1 MTISGVMSMA
11 VMAINAQTTA
21 IGNIADNVANA
32 GTPGYKAVN
41 TLFQD
46 LVLGQRT
53 GSNSSPVLDS
63 GRQGGVTAYADFQNR
78 KGGQIVS
85 DIDSPTS
92 AAISGNGF
100 FPVAKPTGFDAL
112 TGEPTGFETE
122 VYYTRQGDFHLDGS
136 GRLVNGA
143 GCYLMAASPSG
154 TGAPQVLTVDTGDN
168 AAGSGFAGVS
178 IGDGGLV
185 TITYDDK
192 STADIGQILLANF
205 REPDEL
211 DRIDGT
217 AFRVTRNSGDAVY
230 GNPNGGANT
239 AGVGTIKG
247 SALEQS
253 TVDTSD
259 QMTQLIIAQQAY
271 SMNSQVLTA
280 ANEMLSTAVNL
291 KG

>member
-1 MTISGVMSMA
+1 MTITGVMSMA
-11 VMAINAQTTA
+11 VMAINAQATA
-21 IGNIADNVANA
+21 IGNISDNVANA

-41 TLFQD
+41 TLFHD
-46 LVLGQRT
+46 MVLGQRP
-53 GSNSSPVLDS
+53 GGGPVLDS
-63 GRQGGVTAYADFQNR
+63 GRPGGVIAYADFANR
-78 KGGQIVS
+78 KGGTIVS
-85 DIDSPTS
+85 DVDNPTS
-92 AAISGNGF
+92 AAVSGNGF
-100 FPVAKPTGFDAL
+100 FPVAKPTGFDAV

-122 VYYTRQGDFHLDGS
+122 VYYTRQGDFHLDSS

-143 GCYLMAASPSG
+143 GYYLMAAAPSG
-154 TGAPQVLTVDTGDN
+154 TGAPRVMTVDTGDN

-185 TITYDDK
+185 TVTYDDK

-217 AFRVTRNSGDAVY
+217 AFRVTGNSGDAVY
-230 GNPNGGANT
+230 GNPRGANQ

-253 TVDTSD
+253 TVDTGD

-271 SMNSQVLTA
+271 SMNSQVLKA
-280 ANEMLSTAVNL
+280 ANEMMSTVVSL

>member
-11 VMAINAQTTA
+11 VMAINAQATA
-21 IGNIADNVANA
+21 IGNISDNVANA

-41 TLFQD
+41 TLFHD
-46 LVLGQRT
+46 LVLGQRA
-53 GSNSSPVLDS
+53 GGSPVLDS
-63 GRQGGVTAYADFQNR
+63 GKQGGVIAYADFANR

-100 FPVAKPTGFDAL
+100 FPVAKPTGFDSL

-122 VYYTRQGDFHLDGS
+122 TYYTRQGDFHLDGS

-143 GCYLMAASPSG
+143 GYYLMTASPSG
-154 TGAPQVLTVDTGDN
+154 TGAPQILTVDTEDN
-168 AAGSGFAGVS
+168 AGGAGFTGVS
-178 IGDGGLV
+178 IGDSGVV
-185 TITYDDK
+185 TVSYDDGSK
-192 STADIGQILLANF
+192 ADIGQILLANF

-211 DRIDGT
+211 DRVDGT
-217 AFRVTRNSGDAVY
+217 AFRVTGGSGDAVY
-230 GNPNGGANT
+230 GNPGGGSNP
-239 AGVGTIKG
+239 AGIGTIKG

-253 TVDTSD
+253 TVDTAD

-280 ANEMLSTAVNL
+280 ANEMLSTVVNL

>member
-1 MTISGVMSMA
+1 MTISGVMSTA
-11 VMAINAQTTA
+11 VMAINAHASA

-32 GTPGYKAVN
+32 GTPGYKTVN
-41 TLFQD
+41 TLFHD
-46 LVLGQRT
+46 LVLGQRA
-53 GSNSSPVLDS
+53 GGSPVLDS
-63 GRQGGVTAYADFQNR
+63 GKQGGVIAYADFANR

-100 FPVAKPTGFDAL
+100 FPVAKPTGVDPL
-112 TGEPTGFETE
+112 TGQPTGFETE
-122 VYYTRQGDFHLDGS
+122 VYYTRQGDFHLDSS

-143 GCYLMAASPSG
+143 GYYLMTASPSG
-154 TGAPQVLTVDTGDN
+154 AGSPQVLTVDTGDN
-168 AAGSGFAGVS
+168 AAGAGFAGVS

-185 TITYDDK
+185 TVTYDDK

-211 DRIDGT
+211 DRVDGT
-217 AFRVTRNSGDAVY
+217 AFRITSGSGDAVY
-230 GNPNGGANT
+230 GNPRGGSNA
-239 AGVGTIKG
+239 AGIGTIKG

-253 TVDTSD
+253 TVDTAD
-259 QMTQLIIAQQAY
+259 QMTQLIVAQQAY

-280 ANEMLSTAVNL
+280 ANEMMSSVVNL
-291 KG
+291 KS

>member
-11 VMAINAQTTA
+11 VMAINAQATA
-21 IGNIADNVANA
+21 IGNISDNVANA

-41 TLFQD
+41 TLFHD
-46 LVLGQRT
+46 LVLGQRN
-53 GSNSSPVLDS
+53 GGSPVLDS
-63 GRQGGVTAYADFQNR
+63 RRPGGVIAYADFANR
-78 KGGQIVS
+78 KAGQIVS

-100 FPVAKPTGFDAL
+100 FPVAKPTGFDAA
-112 TGEPTGFETE
+112 GQPTGFETE
-122 VYYTRQGDFHLDGS
+122 VHYTRQGDFHLDSS

-143 GCYLMAASPSG
+143 GYYLMTASPSG
-154 TGAPQVLTVDTGDN
+154 TGAPQVLTVNTGNN

-185 TITYDDK
+185 SITYDDK
-192 STADIGQILLANF
+192 STVDIGQILLANF

-211 DRIDGT
+211 DRVDGT
-217 AFRVTRNSGDAVY
+217 AFRVTAGSGDAVY
-230 GNPNGGANT
+230 GNPNGGSNT
-239 AGVGTIKG
+239 AGIGTIKG

-253 TVDTSD
+253 TVDTAD

-280 ANEMLSTAVNL
+280 ANEMMTTAVNL